1 MKLSAKLKLKK
12 SNTKE
17 IKGKNNIGVNLIK
30 GTLIAL
36 SFSLIGILIF
46 AFILKFTNISE
57 GVITPINQV
66 IKGVSIFLGV
76 FLALKK
82 QREMGLVSGL
92 LIGLLYTIFAF
103 LVFSI
108 LSGHFAFDM
117 TLVHDLIFGTII
129 GGICGIISVNLK
141 KSSV

>member
-66 IKGVSIFLGV
+66 I
-76 FLALKK
+76 
-82 QREMGLVSGL
+82 
-92 LIGLLYTIFAF
+92 
-103 LVFSI
+103 
-108 LSGHFAFDM
+108 
-117 TLVHDLIFGTII
+117 
-129 GGICGIISVNLK
+129 N
-141 KSSV
+141 

>member
-1 MKLSAKLKLKK
+1 MKLKAKIKAKK
-12 SNTKE
+12 DKKE
-17 IKGKNNIGVNLIK
+17 NNFALLLK

-57 GVITPINQV
+57 SVITPVNQV

-82 QREMGLVSGL
+82 QREMGLARGL
-92 LIGLLYTIFAF
+92 LIGLFYTVFAF
-103 LVFSI
+103 LTFSI
-108 LSGHFAFDM
+108 LGGRFTFD
-117 TLVHDLIFGTII
+117 LSLLYDIIFGAII
-129 GGICGIISVNLK
+129 GGICGIICVNIK
-141 KSSV
+141 KSSIN